1 MRRRQVVTALHD
13 AAAVISVSRALGDK
27 ATELGVPAERLHV
40 IYNGVDAALFRPG
53 DRADARGALGLPSSG
68 RVVLY
73 AGNLKPEKGC
83 FDLLDAFARSE
94 EHTSELQSLMRIPY
108 AV

>member
-53 DRADARGALGLPSSG
+53 YRSDARGALALPSAG

-73 AGNLKPEKGC
+73 AGHLKPAKGC
-83 FDLLDAFARSE
+83 FDLLDAFRSE
-94 EHTSELQSLMRIPY
+94 KHTSERQ
-108 AV
+108 

>member
-73 AGNLKPEKGC
+73 AGNLKP
-83 FDLLDAFARSE
+83 RSE
-94 EHTSELQSLMRIPY
+94 EHTSEIQSQMRTSL
-108 AV
+108 AVFC